1 MTTGSIAIEM
11 QDGTIT
17 QVKVHSDG
25 GLNDWGDT
33 LFNNFTDPTIV
44 AELVSK
50 GSIYMRGETLDEV
63 EFQVDAYEDDPDME
77 DLIWEECYQWNSFDE
92 YIAQKDLNWGA
103 SYIFR
108 KDNTWYYI
116 ADADL
121 NVVTLE
127 SALNGGTQSGETL
140 ITDIR
145 DGRLRTITENEY
157 LDERIQE
164 YKEWIESAQQEI
176 EFLQEEIKRMES
188 KRHNNA

>member
-25 GLNDWGDT
+25 GLNDWGHT
-33 LFNNFTDPTIV
+33 LFNNFTDPSIV
-44 AELVSK
+44 SELVSK

-63 EFQVDAYEDDPDME
+63 EFQVDAYPDDPDME

-92 YIAQKDLNWGA
+92 YISQKDLNWGA

-116 ADADL
+116 ADAGL

-127 SALNGGTQSGETL
+127 SALKPKNQTG
-140 ITDIR
+140 
-145 DGRLRTITENEY
+145 NK
-157 LDERIQE
+157 LDEKWLNKHIERLKEDLE
-164 YKEWIESAQQEI
+164 YAQDQFVSI
-176 EFLQEEIKRMES
+176 QEEIQFLEEEIKHMES
-188 KRHNNA
+188 KRTQQ

>member
-25 GLNDWGDT
+25 GLNDWGHT
-33 LFNNFTDPTIV
+33 LLNNFTDPSIV
-44 AELVSK
+44 SELLSK

-63 EFQVDAYEDDPDME
+63 CFQVDEFEDDPDME

-92 YIAQKDLNWGA
+92 YISQEDLNWGA

-108 KDNTWYYI
+108 KDSTWYYI

-127 SALNGGTQSGETL
+127 SALKPKNQTG
-140 ITDIR
+140 
-145 DGRLRTITENEY
+145 NK
-157 LDERIQE
+157 LDEKWLNRHIERLKEELE
-164 YKEWIESAQQEI
+164 YAQDQFVSI
-176 EFLQEEIKRMES
+176 QEEIQFLEEEIKHMES
-188 KRHNNA
+188 KKNNRQSNL